1 MKALKSVLA
10 AVIAVSMLFTLAFA
24 ADVKLSTDE
33 IEYTSGDIIISIV
46 GASANTIAEITPFNV
61 MFDSEKWSFVSSE
74 FDSALPEGGAVTV
87 NADNSN
93 RLDVVL
99 NYESATELTDGKQL
113 VKLTFSPVFGKNVIG
128 STFKLSDEDGAFY
141 LSDWLTPATVD
152 STELTVVEGSSA
164 PSVGTVDVT
173 NKGTELT
180 DNNGKK
186 WKDVPT
192 FEISAP
198 ITGKASSITA
208 AITANEG
215 AKDFG
220 SKTYTF
226 AEIENATLKFRIAVV
241 GVPEGTT
248 VTLDK
253 PVITIN

>member
-10 AVIAVSMLFTLAFA
+10 AVIAISMLFTLAFA
-24 ADVKLSTDE
+24 AEVKLSTNE
-33 IEYTSGDIIISIV
+33 IEYTSGDIKITVV
-46 GASANTIAEITPFNV
+46 GASTNVIGGGLPFEV
-61 MFDSEKWSFVSSE
+61 IFDSTKWSYISGE
-74 FDSALPEGGAVTV
+74 FDSTLTNGAIVNDTGKLSIVLDNDNDVTLEV
-87 NADNSN
+87 D
-93 RLDVVL
+93 
-99 NYESATELTDGKQL
+99 KKL
-113 VKLTFSPVFGKNVIG
+113 VTLTFSPVTDANVVG
-128 STFKLSDEDGAFY
+128 SKFKLSAGELFY
-141 LSDWLTPATVD
+141 LNDWETPATVD

-192 FEISAP
+192 FEISVP

-226 AEIENATLKFRIAVV
+226 VEIENATLKFRIAVV